1 MATYLIASI
10 NRKTVQNLSDNLML
24 TDTESIICTA
34 ESGSKVIEQ
43 WDKYQPD
50 MVFMDMNLGDEV
62 IDGLFVTLNSA
73 INSPMIVIIAEDNVY
88 AKRAFENNAVDFLLK
103 PTQKETL
110 SVVLSRLNAMNDNE
124 QVQLVD
130 KAASKKRFRINT
142 REGFNVFKAEDV
154 LYCLADRNYTTVM
167 LIDGT
172 SLFTANTLSC
182 VTKDFPK
189 DLFFRVGRSAV
200 INIDYLK
207 EVKRKKKECI
217 LRCNNNSYEL
227 PISLNKVQELCEML
241 Y

>member
-1 MATYLIASI
+1 MGTYLIAST
-10 NRKTVQNLSDNLML
+10 NREFIQNLSDNLMVL
-24 TDTESIICTA
+24 DTESIVCKA
-34 ESGSKVIEQ
+34 ELGSEVVEQ

-50 MVFMDMNLGDEV
+50 MVFIDMNLGDEV
-62 IDGLFVTLNSA
+62 VEGVFASLNGVV
-73 INSPMIVIIAEDNVY
+73 NPPMIVVIAETNTY
-88 AKRAFENNAVDFLLK
+88 AKCAFENNAADYLLK
-103 PTQKETL
+103 PVRKDVL
-110 SVVLSRLNAMNDNE
+110 SVVLSRLSAMNDNE

-207 EVKRKKKECI
+207 EVSRKKKECV
-217 LRCNNNSYEL
+217 LRCNDKSYKL
-227 PISLNKVQELCEML
+227 PISLNKVQELCEIL